1 MTLDLI
7 IAALIMVE
15 SSGKALAYN
24 SSTDAV
30 GILQIRRIMVDDVNR
45 ILGRHIYTYDDRWDP
60 EKSRAMCRIAH
71 AHYCTAARLG
81 HEPTLEDYALCWFVG
96 PTRARELHRTK
107 QCLDYV
113 ARVRAALEE
122 EALV

>member
-1 MTLDLI
+1 MTLEAVI
-7 IAALIMVE
+7 VALIMVE

-45 ILGRHIYTYDDRWDP
+45 ILDRNIYTYDDRWDP
-60 EKSRAMCRIAH
+60 EKSRAMCRIALL
-71 AHYCTAARLG
+71 HYCTARRLG
-81 HEPTLEDYALCWFVG
+81 HEPTLEDYALTWFAG
-96 PTRARELHRTK
+96 PTRARELLRTK
-107 QCLDYV
+107 QCRDYV

-122 EALV
+122 PIA

>member
-1 MTLDLI
+1 MTLEAVI
-7 IAALIMVE
+7 VALIMVE

-45 ILGRHIYTYDDRWDP
+45 IIGSPVYTYDDRWDP
-60 EKSRAMCRIAH
+60 DKSRQMCQIALT
-71 AHYCTAARLG
+71 HYCTERRLG
-81 HEPTLEDYALCWFVG
+81 HKPTLEDYALTWFAG
-96 PTRARELHRTK
+96 PTRAQELRRTK
-107 QCLDYV
+107 QCRDYV

-122 EALV
+122 PIA